1 MAFPRRIEPEWLDS
15 LPNMDPDAAASRR
28 DLRRLNL
35 LMRHA
40 IVLARILSTEFTSA
54 KLRSLL
60 DIGGGDGTFML
71 AVVRKLA
78 KGMPAGTLT
87 MVDKN
92 TGISDETHEHFSA
105 LGWNVLSVKAD
116 VMDYL
121 DTADAA
127 GMDAVIANL
136 FLHHFSDIALA
147 RLLRGAARAAR
158 FAGNKERCRAWFPM
172 AASRLLWAIGCNHV
186 TQHDA
191 PASVRAGFRGK
202 ELSSLWP
209 AVRGWQIDERR
220 AGPFSHCFA
229 ARHVA

>member
-15 LPNMDPDAAASRR
+15 LPNTDPDAAASRR

-40 IVLARILSTEFTSA
+40 TVLARILSTEFTSA
-54 KLRSLL
+54 KPRSLL

-78 KGMPAGTLT
+78 KGMPGGTLT
-87 MVDKN
+87 IVDKN
-92 TGISDETHEHFSA
+92 IGISDETRGHFSA
-105 LGWNVLSVKAD
+105 LGWTVVSVKAD
-116 VMDYL
+116 VMDYI
-121 DTADAA
+121 DATDAA
-127 GMDAVIANL
+127 STDAAIANL
-136 FLHHFSDIALA
+136 FLHHFSDAALA
-147 RLLRGAARAAR
+147 RLFRGAARVAPLFVAC
-158 FAGNKERCRAWFPM
+158 EPCRAWFPM

-209 AVRGWQIDERR
+209 TARGWQIDERR
-220 AGPFSHCFA
+220 AGPFSHCFV